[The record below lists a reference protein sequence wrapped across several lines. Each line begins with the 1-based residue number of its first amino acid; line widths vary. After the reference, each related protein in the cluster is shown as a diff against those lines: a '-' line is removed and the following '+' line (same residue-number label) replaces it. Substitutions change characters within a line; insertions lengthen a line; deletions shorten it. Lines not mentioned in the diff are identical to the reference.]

1 MSKNNTEEFENLEP
15 NMNKDVN
22 LDSGTKEN
30 AQMNATAAKFKEVN
44 DLLDIIHRDASM
56 FKPATNLCYDEP
68 NDNVD
73 NSLKNEEDE
82 AQLDEQLPI
91 RYNDAVNSKALGKNE
106 RTYRLEKFE
115 KNAIIVFNQENLEGY
130 LPRKGTE
137 EDVKAICETFSK
149 FGFVDIENNV
159 HKDLTKVDLFKKL
172 QEFSEKDFTDYGCIV
187 IVILTIGTKNGLLSA
202 QDQFY
207 SEHDVIN
214 HFKSQNPTL
223 FTKPVVLLIQASRG
237 PYPPLPQEVPIMGN
251 LKFPK
256 KYEDDDIE
264 SYHLPVEADMLIAHS
279 SFVGRPSFRTIHG
292 SWFIQTVCKYI
303 NELYLTHDLESILV
317 EVKREI
323 AINKYYMEFDRG
335 SEDLNVLKQMP
346 TITSTLIRKLYL
358 RKFSY
363 NPLYLTPIELLR
375 METLLDSIPITPGV
389 TNESFPSHLDHLK
402 KCLRDAVLNLPP
414 THSYDEH
421 EQIENTIDESLNR
434 ENKIND
440 KENEELPTKY
450 NEISNTKALSKY
462 DRTYRLERFEKNAI
476 IIFNQENIE
485 SYQPRVGTKQ
495 DVKAICKTFSKFGFV
510 IDKNNIHDDLSK
522 VELFK
527 KLKEFSEKDFTDYGC
542 IVIVILTHGMK
553 NGLLRARDEGQLYS
567 ELDVINHFKSQN
579 KPTLLTK
586 PVVLLIQAC
595 RGTASTVGMAVMQK
609 LKIAK
614 DHDDTEYY
622 HLPVEADMLIAHS
635 SFVGKSSFR
644 PDTGTWFIQ
653 TVCKYINELY
663 LTHDLESILVEV
675 KREIAINKYYMELN
689 RRTETMD
696 VNKQMPTITSTLIR
710 KLYLRKY
717 GDDPLLAAPI
727 ELTLLDSLLV
737 PNTPKAADESCTCYM
752 KHFDYMKR
760 CLRHFVDE
768 NVANTTARCL
778 LDIANLESGT
788 DGEKT
793 KATLRAISD
802 CLHKHC
808 KGSEYHKFIYYYHEF
823 DGTDSIE
830 NIEQNRRVSSGF
842 LGRVKESWV
851 KVSQNYAVRG
861 LGTAVGA
868 YLVYNLIRK

>member
-172 QEFSEKDFTDYGCIV
+172 Q
-187 IVILTIGTKNGLLSA
+187 
-202 QDQFY
+202 
-207 SEHDVIN
+207 
-214 HFKSQNPTL
+214 
-223 FTKPVVLLIQASRG
+223 
-237 PYPPLPQEVPIMGN
+237 
-251 LKFPK
+251 
-256 KYEDDDIE
+256 
-264 SYHLPVEADMLIAHS
+264 
-279 SFVGRPSFRTIHG
+279 
-292 SWFIQTVCKYI
+292 
-303 NELYLTHDLESILV
+303 
-317 EVKREI
+317 
-323 AINKYYMEFDRG
+323 
-335 SEDLNVLKQMP
+335 
-346 TITSTLIRKLYL
+346 
-358 RKFSY
+358 
-363 NPLYLTPIELLR
+363 
-375 METLLDSIPITPGV
+375 
-389 TNESFPSHLDHLK
+389 
-402 KCLRDAVLNLPP
+402 
-414 THSYDEH
+414 
-421 EQIENTIDESLNR
+421 
-434 ENKIND
+434 
-440 KENEELPTKY
+440 
-450 NEISNTKALSKY
+450 
-462 DRTYRLERFEKNAI
+462 
-476 IIFNQENIE
+476 
-485 SYQPRVGTKQ
+485 
-495 DVKAICKTFSKFGFV
+495 
-510 IDKNNIHDDLSK
+510 
-522 VELFK
+522 
-527 KLKEFSEKDFTDYGC
+527 EFSEKDFTDYGC